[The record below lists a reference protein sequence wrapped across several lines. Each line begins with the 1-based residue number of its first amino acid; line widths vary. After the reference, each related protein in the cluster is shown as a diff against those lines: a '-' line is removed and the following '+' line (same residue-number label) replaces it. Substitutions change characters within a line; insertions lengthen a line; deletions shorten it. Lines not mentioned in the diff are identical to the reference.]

1 MDDVLRS
8 VIDLAL
14 HLNRLLLLM
23 GHLYS
28 QDAESRASQIQSNE
42 VPLLC
47 NKQKQYGCVTFGAPS
62 NAFYYYSVFLC
73 FMYRRRI
80 LI

>member
-1 MDDVLRS
+1 MDDVLWS

-23 GHLYS
+23 GHLHS
-28 QDAESRASQIQSNE
+28 QDAEGRASQIQSNE

-47 NKQKQYGCVTFGAPS
+47 NKHKKYACAHSKQICE
-62 NAFYYYSVFLC
+62 L
-73 FMYRRRI
+73 
-80 LI
+80 